1 MQSSVLSKVVRKKC
15 QSYLEAHESLQCS
28 WLSNVL
34 SIAVIVVVVVVV
46 KKSVAIISRNNIALT
61 CLL

>member
-34 SIAVIVVVVVVV
+34 SIAVIVVVV